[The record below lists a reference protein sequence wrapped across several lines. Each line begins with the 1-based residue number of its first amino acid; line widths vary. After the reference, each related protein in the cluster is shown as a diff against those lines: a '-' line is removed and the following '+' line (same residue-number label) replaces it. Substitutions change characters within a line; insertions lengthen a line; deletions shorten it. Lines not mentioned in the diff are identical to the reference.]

1 VDTGPS
7 QDALETEKGETQMQW
22 EMILLL
28 VLASPFVFY
37 YVIRHGIGRLK
48 KSTTEK

>member
-1 VDTGPS
+1 
-7 QDALETEKGETQMQW
+7 MQW

-28 VLASPFVFY
+28 VIASPFVFY

-48 KSTTEK
+48 KSNREKRSKNEIAVGE